1 MSLSWD
7 VAAGSG
13 RDAPC
18 SVPGVLCEDGTVGVG
33 PRPVWSLL

>member
-1 MSLSWD
+1 MSLSCAA
-7 VAAGSG
+7 VAGSG

-18 SVPGVLCEDGTVGVG
+18 SVAGVLCEDGTVGVG